1 MGTGWH
7 RDIALLIARVGIGV
21 IFVAHG
27 WQKLNESTIE
37 GVQAFFTSINAPLPE
52 ITAYVVTYLE
62 LVGGAMLII
71 GVLTPLVGFLLFC
84 NMVGAFVLVH
94 VEHGVFVE
102 DGGFELVLALG
113 VGSLLIAAC
122 GAGAISLD
130 RMLPGLS
137 RFS

>member
-7 RDIALLIARVGIGV
+7 RDIALLIARVGIGI

-27 WQKLNESTIE
+27 WQKLNDQGIE

-52 ITAYVVTYLE
+52 ISAYVVTYLE
-62 LVGGAMLII
+62 LVGGALLII
-71 GVLTPLVGFLLFC
+71 GALTPLVGFLLFC
-84 NMVGAFVLVH
+84 DMVGAFVLVH
-94 VEHGVFVE
+94 AEHGVFVN
-102 DGGFELVLALG
+102 DGGYELVLALG

-122 GAGAISLD
+122 GAGRLSVD
-130 RMLPGLS
+130 RMIPGLN